1 MAEAEERRMDT
12 KRGQA
17 LMELVVGLF
26 ALALVVSALCGF
38 AICIVKSL
46 KMQNSLRVGA
56 TSQQDEVQVGEFAAK
71 YVFGTKIIKLNEK
84 VEMPQTTILR

>member
-1 MAEAEERRMDT
+1 MAT

-17 LMELVVGLF
+17 LLELVTGLF
-26 ALALVVSALCGF
+26 ALALVVSALSGF
-38 AICIVKSL
+38 AVYIVKSL

-56 TSQQDEVQVGEFAAK
+56 SSQQGEVQVGEFAAK
-71 YVFGTKIIKLNEK
+71 YVFGTETLKILEK

>member
-1 MAEAEERRMDT
+1 MAT

-17 LMELVVGLF
+17 LLELVTGLF
-26 ALALVVSALCGF
+26 ALALVVSALSGF
-38 AICIVKSL
+38 AVYIVKSL

-56 TSQQDEVQVGEFAAK
+56 SSQQGEVQVGEFAAK
-71 YVFGTKIIKLNEK
+71 YVFGTETLKIYEK

>member
-1 MAEAEERRMDT
+1 MAI

-38 AICIVKSL
+38 AVYISKSL
-46 KMQNSLRVGA
+46 QMQNSLRTGSS
-56 TSQQDEVQVGEFAAK
+56 SQHDSMEVGEFAAT
-71 YVFGTKIIKLNEK
+71 YLFGTETVNIHERVK
-84 VEMPQTTILR
+84 MPPTTIGNQNENR